1 VAVTE
6 PLPGFVAARKIHISP
21 EVTVDPVG
29 AGGTIF
35 VGGGAMEFGTFAGAT
50 RILGRMPAGVALVAL
65 GIGPPQSL
73 VITGRGIVAA
83 TTARPNAGPGRRR
96 PWLPRSRGRPTGPG
110 STTRASQIRRDD
122 LGGRRIREKTWGGE
136 PVGRVRTA
144 QRAAE
149 PFVAT
154 EVSPVPPEPSTLQLF
169 RTRAAHR
176 AGTRQSPNSTAAERP
191 AVDQI

>member
-1 VAVTE
+1 M
-6 PLPGFVAARKIHISP
+6 
-21 EVTVDPVG
+21 
-29 AGGTIF
+29 GGNQRIASANRRLR
-35 VGGGAMEFGTFAGAT
+35 VQNGSMKFGRFAGAT

-65 GIGPPQSL
+65 GIRPPQSL
-73 VITGRGIVAA
+73 VISGRGIAA
-83 TTARPNAGPGRRR
+83 AATARPMLVKGGAGPGYRGVVVDRRVQGPPR
-96 PWLPRSRGRPTGPG
+96 VPPRSGGMIWGAGG
-110 STTRASQIRRDD
+110 SE
-122 LGGRRIREKTWGGE
+122 GRRGEVE

-149 PFVAT
+149 PFVAK